1 MGQSSHEHF
10 FVPGMLLLFIDSDQ
24 HHYSS
29 FKYDQGIN
37 VVMTEGKCMNSLL
50 KSNAGKVDR
59 IIRVIVGVLL
69 VGNVFTGL
77 QSPIGWVGL
86 VLIVTGAFG
95 TCPVYSLLGINT
107 KSLGEKAGLK

>member
-1 MGQSSHEHF
+1 
-10 FVPGMLLLFIDSDQ
+10 MLLLFIDSDQ
-24 HHYSS
+24 HHYSP

-37 VVMTEGKCMNSLL
+37 VAITEGKSMNSLL
-50 KSNAGKVDR
+50 KSNTGKVDR

-77 QSPIGWVGL
+77 QSPLGWVGL
-86 VLIVTGAFG
+86 VLIVTGVFG